1 MRSYIST
8 LFVFIVVIALNEGI
22 DRQKTKHGR
31 KLKLEKANQTK
42 RNQAKSK
49 VKQSEPESTTH

>member
-8 LFVFIVVIALNEGI
+8 LFVFIVVIALNEEI

-42 RNQAKSK
+42 RN
-49 VKQSEPESTTH
+49 